1 MKVHLQ
7 KDNPRLIT
15 RLGIAG
21 IGFTSLPPRKT
32 WQNNGVMGV
41 PLNLN
46 PEQRRAVEHG
56 EGPLLVIAGPGT
68 GKTRVITHRIVHLLE
83 RVAGLQ
89 PENILALTF
98 TEKAAGEM
106 QSRVRKQLPHLQK
119 SPFIATFHAFCY
131 HALRERH
138 FDRRL
143 LDKIDVWIFLRRR
156 LEQLELEFYQKLAE
170 PGAFLHDLNEFFSRC
185 QDELIGPDEFEL
197 YVRKLEERGSGAKDW
212 GQGKDLP
219 APDPRSPTPVPSPA
233 ERQLPLDEI
242 RKKKELARVFRRS
255 RELIEQAGCS
265 SLGSLISETVGLWDR
280 EPETLECYRQRFC
293 FALVDEFQDTNY
305 AQAELL
311 RRLVAP
317 PFNITAVGDDDQA
330 IYRFRGASHGAF
342 QMFDQA
348 FPGHETVY
356 LDRNYR
362 STRKV
367 LRAADAVIAHNER
380 YRVSRPD
387 SPVPAGSREISGK
400 PPLKTD
406 NPEGQRV
413 YVLDAPDYLSEAW
426 WVADEVLRLTQRG
439 RAFGE
444 MAILYRSHNYRDLL
458 VQAFRLRNIPF
469 NIRGLSVLSTT
480 ILRDLIA
487 YLNLVHSPHHS
498 VSLTRVLLAPRWR
511 FPEELAL
518 DIRKQAAKD
527 RCSLF
532 DVLEAR
538 VRTLVSSGLADT
550 GWYEL
555 KALLRSL
562 QSAARH
568 ASMTAFFD
576 MLLDRLRLH
585 FLPGDRDKVYVDA
598 FRKFLTEWEEK
609 NQSVLLLQDCRLSIA
624 DCRFQTDG
632 NRKSTIENRH
642 SLQEFMEYF
651 GYFREAGGQI
661 EAPELDDSSD
671 AVQMMTVHAAK
682 GLEFPVVFVIGV
694 ARQRF
699 PHREETPVIEFP
711 DELRKGPPAPPNIHV
726 QEERRLFY
734 VAMTRAREHLY
745 ISSVAKNKPS
755 TFVEELLGHPVVAT
769 RDIERI
775 TVPAVGAG
783 RGVPFPTPNSE
794 CAKKVRA
801 GDSAALRGDQGPGTG
816 GRGESSRPLSR
827 APLQRNL
834 FEHMTE
840 ETPRDLAAVY
850 PPLSEWAGAPVAQP
864 LEGKIVLSASAI
876 EAYRDCPLKFKFS
889 HYLRIPTAPQAT
901 LTFGNLMHQCV
912 RHYFILRHEG
922 QPGVDDIEEFYL
934 RSWKAAGFEDA
945 YQEEAYKK
953 AGLEQLRAFVE
964 GQRESLVPADQ
975 IRLEQRFR
983 MELCDVVLQ
992 GRIDQINPCKG
1003 NGGMRPAVELVD
1015 YKTGRPRSQKD
1026 ADKSLQLSV
1035 YALAARREL
1044 QMDPA
1049 RLTFY
1054 NLTNNEAVST
1064 VRTDKDLETA
1074 VAQIGEV
1081 AARIRQGRFG
1091 PTPGFV
1097 CKRCEFVPLCPVHEA
1112 Q

>member
-1 MKVHLQ
+1 
-7 KDNPRLIT
+7 
-15 RLGIAG
+15 
-21 IGFTSLPPRKT
+21 
-32 WQNNGVMGV
+32 MGA

-56 EGPLLVIAGPGT
+56 EGPLLVIPGPGT
-68 GKTRVITHRIVHLLE
+68 GKTRVITHRMVHLLE
-83 RVAGLQ
+83 HVAGIQ

-106 QSRVRKQLPHLQK
+106 QSRLRRELPRLEK

-156 LEQLELEFYQKLAE
+156 LEQLELEFFQRLAE

-185 QDELIGPDEFEL
+185 QDELIGPDEFEF
-197 YVRKLEERGSGAKDW
+197 YVRKLEERGPGARDLGPGDGGQRSGVRGREKAGVGDRW
-212 GQGKDLP
+212 SGVGKLSLSP
-219 APDPRSPTPVPSPA
+219 GPRSLVPAVGPCPPA
-233 ERQLPLDEI
+233 GEEI
-242 RKKKELARVFRRS
+242 QKKKELARVFRRS

-280 EPETLECYRQRFC
+280 EPDTLERYRQRFR
-293 FALVDEFQDTNY
+293 FVLVDEFQDTNY
-305 AQAELL
+305 AQVELL

-342 QMFDQA
+342 QMFDRV

-362 STRKV
+362 STRKI
-367 LRAADAVIAHNER
+367 LRAADAVIAHNDR
-380 YRVSRPD
+380 YEAK
-387 SPVPAGSREISGK
+387 PA
-400 PPLKTD
+400 LKTD
-406 NPEGQRV
+406 NPEGRNV
-413 YVLDAPDYLSEAW
+413 YLLDAPDYPSEAA
-426 WVADEVLRLTQRG
+426 WVAEETLRLTQRG

-458 VQAFRLRNIPF
+458 VEAFRRRSIPF

-487 YLNLVHSPHHS
+487 YLNLVHSPHHN

-511 FPEELAL
+511 FREELAL

-538 VRTLVSSGLADT
+538 DRTPAAAGDLADT
-550 GWYEL
+550 GWPEL
-555 KALLRSL
+555 KAWLRSL
-562 QSAARH
+562 QSVARH
-568 ASMTAFFD
+568 ASMTALFD
-576 MLLDRLRLH
+576 LLLERLGLR
-585 FLPGDRDKVYVDA
+585 FLPGDRDQAYVNA

-609 NQSVLLLQDCRLSIA
+609 NASGVLASQDCRLSIA
-624 DCRFQTDG
+624 DCRFQAEH
-632 NRKSTIENRH
+632 NRKPIPRSGKNRQ
-642 SLQEFMEYF
+642 SLPEFMDYF

-661 EAPELDDSSD
+661 EVPELEDKACPERSEGSD

-682 GLEFPVVFVIGV
+682 GLEFPIVFVISV

-711 DELRKGPPAPPNIHV
+711 DELRKGPPAPANIHA

-734 VAMTRAREHLY
+734 VAMTRARERLY
-745 ISSVAKNKPS
+745 ISSVAKNRS
-755 TFVEELLGHPVVAT
+755 SSFVEELLAHPVVAS

-775 TVPAVGAG
+775 AVPALGV
-783 RGVPFPTPNSE
+783 RGSGSGIRETLPKPKTPDPNPEPRIPDPTTASPP
-794 CAKKVRA
+794 
-801 GDSAALRGDQGPGTG
+801 SAPQ
-816 GRGESSRPLSR
+816 
-827 APLQRNL
+827 APLQRSL
-834 FEHMTE
+834 FEDTATAM
-840 ETPRDLAAVY
+840 PRDLAAVY
-850 PPLSEWAGAPVAQP
+850 PPISEWAGAPLAETP
-864 LEGKIVLSASAI
+864 DGKVVLSASAI
-876 EAYRDCPLKFKFS
+876 EAYLDCPLKFKFI

-912 RHYFILRHEG
+912 RHYFILRQEG
-922 QPGVDDIEEFYL
+922 LPRLEDIEEFYL

-945 YQEEAYKK
+945 YQEEAYKN

-964 GQRESLVPADQ
+964 RQRESLVPADQ
-975 IRLEQRFR
+975 IRMEQRFR
-983 MELCDVVLQ
+983 MELGDVVLQ

-1003 NGGMRPAVELVD
+1003 SGGTRPDLGARASRPPLTVELVD

-1064 VRTDKDLETA
+1064 VRTDRDLEKA
-1074 VAQIGEV
+1074 AAQIDAV
-1081 AARIRQGRFG
+1081 AARIRQGVFA

-1097 CKRCEFVPLCPVHEA
+1097 CKRCEFVSLCPVHEA
-1112 Q
+1112 P

>member
-1 MKVHLQ
+1 
-7 KDNPRLIT
+7 
-15 RLGIAG
+15 
-21 IGFTSLPPRKT
+21 
-32 WQNNGVMGV
+32 MGTA
-41 PLNLN
+41 LNLN

-68 GKTRVITHRIVHLLE
+68 GKTRVITHRIVHLLGH
-83 RVAGLQ
+83 VAGIQ

-119 SPFIATFHAFCY
+119 SPFVATFHAFCY

-156 LEQLELEFYQKLAE
+156 LEQLKLEFYQKLAE

-185 QDELIGPDEFEL
+185 QDELIGPEEFEF
-197 YVRKLEERGSGAKDW
+197 YVRKLEEDSRRSEVGGRKPGPTSALRH
-212 GQGKDLP
+212 LP
-219 APDPRSPTPVPSPA
+219 SCSDPA
-233 ERQLPLDEI
+233 EYELLIDEI

-265 SLGSLISETVGLWDR
+265 SLGSLISETVVLWDR
-280 EPETLECYRQRFC
+280 EPETLERYRQRFR
-293 FALVDEFQDTNY
+293 FVLVDEFQDTNY
-305 AQAELL
+305 AQVELL
-311 RRLVAP
+311 RRLAAP

-342 QMFDQA
+342 QMFDRV
-348 FPGHETVY
+348 FTGHETVY

-362 STRKV
+362 STRKI
-367 LRAADAVIAHNER
+367 LRVADAVIAHNNR
-380 YRVSRPD
+380 YEAK
-387 SPVPAGSREISGK
+387 PA
-400 PPLKTD
+400 LKTD
-406 NPEGQRV
+406 NPEGQKV
-413 YVLDAPDYLSEAW
+413 YLLDAPDYRSEAA
-426 WVADEVLRLTQRG
+426 WVAEEALRLTQRG

-458 VQAFRLRNIPF
+458 VEEFRCRGIPF

-487 YLNLVHSPHHS
+487 YLNLAHSPHHN

-518 DIRKQAAKD
+518 DIRKQAGKD

-538 VRTLVSSGLADT
+538 DRMLASSNLADT
-550 GWYEL
+550 GWPEL

-562 QSAARH
+562 QSVAWH
-568 ASMTAFFD
+568 ASMTALFD
-576 MLLDRLRLH
+576 MLLDRLGLH
-585 FLPGDRDKVYVDA
+585 FQPGDRDQVYVDA

-609 NQSVLLLQDCRLSIA
+609 NESGVLAAPAIPAGRSRESD
-624 DCRFQTDG
+624 QTPHCG
-632 NRKSTIENRH
+632 GVKPPLH
-642 SLQEFMEYF
+642 EFMEYF
-651 GYFREAGGQI
+651 GFFREAGGQI
-661 EAPELDDSSD
+661 EAPELDDDSD
-671 AVQMMTVHAAK
+671 GVQMMTAHAAK
-682 GLEFPVVFVIGV
+682 GLEFPIIFVISV

-699 PHREETPVIEFP
+699 PHRGETPVIEFP
-711 DELRKGPPAPPNIHV
+711 DELRKGPPTPPHIHT

-734 VAMTRAREHLY
+734 VAMTRARERLY
-745 ISSVAKNKPS
+745 ISSVAKNRLS
-755 TFVEELLGHPVVAT
+755 SFVEELLAHPLVAF

-775 TVPAVGAG
+775 AASAVGAD
-783 RGVPFPTPNSE
+783 RGV
-794 CAKKVRA
+794 AR
-801 GDSAALRGDQGPGTG
+801 D
-816 GRGESSRPLSR
+816 SRPASVETQAPKPER
-827 APLQRNL
+827 VSPQPAPQAPLQRSL
-834 FEHMTE
+834 FEASPEAM
-840 ETPRDLAAVY
+840 PRDLAAVH
-850 PPLSEWAGAPVAQP
+850 PPISEWAGAPLAETPDSKV
-864 LEGKIVLSASAI
+864 VLSASAI
-876 EAYRDCPLKFKFS
+876 ESYLDCPLKFKFS

-901 LTFGNLMHQCV
+901 LTFGSLMHQCV
-912 RHYFILRHEG
+912 RHYFALRKGGLPRVE
-922 QPGVDDIEEFYL
+922 DIEEFYL

-953 AGLEQLRAFVE
+953 AGLEQLHTFVE
-964 GQRESLVPADQ
+964 RQRESLVPADQ
-975 IRLEQRFR
+975 IRMEQRFR
-983 MELCDVVLQ
+983 MELRDVVLQ
-992 GRIDQINPCKG
+992 GRIDQINPC
-1003 NGGMRPAVELVD
+1003 NGRAGMTPVVELVD

-1044 QMDPA
+1044 LLDPA

-1054 NLTNNEAVST
+1054 NLSNNEAVST
-1064 VRTDKDLETA
+1064 VRTDKDLEKA
-1074 VAQIGEV
+1074 AAQIDEV
-1081 AARIRQGRFG
+1081 AARVREGLFG

-1097 CKRCEFVPLCPVHEA
+1097 CKHCEFVPLCPVHEA